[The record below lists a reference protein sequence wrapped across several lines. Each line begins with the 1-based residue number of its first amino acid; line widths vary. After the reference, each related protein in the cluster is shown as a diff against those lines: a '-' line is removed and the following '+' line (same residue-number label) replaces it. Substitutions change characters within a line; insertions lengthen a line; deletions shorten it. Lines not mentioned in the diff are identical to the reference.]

1 MPLPKPKASGQ
12 TAEEWMA
19 VCMGH
24 ETVQSDFKDQK
35 QRVAFCLNSW
45 REHHGSAATGPKP
58 KKSLGQDRM
67 WSVLE
72 VKGLNEGERSISGMA
87 TTPSTDRI
95 GDIVASMGATFSL
108 PIPLLWQHKHDQPV
122 GEGGV

>member
-1 MPLPKPKASGQ
+1 MPLPKPKPSGE
-12 TAEEWMA
+12 TNDEWMA
-19 VCMGH
+19 RCMGD
-24 ETVQSDFKDQK
+24 ETVKNEFKHEQ
-35 QRVAFCLNSW
+35 AFAYCMNRW
-45 REHHGSAATGPKP
+45 RESHGSAATGPKP